1 MTNEERKKIDILLRQ
16 GLGYKKIANATG
28 LNPNTVKSYCK
39 SHPVVLSGTYCQQC
53 GAEVQQIPH
62 KRLKKFCCDSC
73 RAAWWS
79 AHPEA
84 RKSSRY
90 AHICACCGKEFSSDR
105 LASKYC
111 STLCFANARK
121 KVTEHD

>member
-1 MTNEERKKIDILLRQ
+1 MTNEERKKIDVLLRQ

-39 SHPVVLSGTYCQQC
+39 SHPPILAGTYCLQC
-53 GAEVQQIPH
+53 GTEVQQTPH
-62 KRLKKFCCDSC
+62 KRRKKFCCNSC

-79 AHPEA
+79 SHPEA

-90 AHICACCGKEFSSDR
+90 VHICACCGKEFSSDR
-105 LASKYC
+105 PASKYC
-111 STLCFANARK
+111 STGCYAAARK